1 MELLIFKTNIE
12 HKKSLKAVKKAFKKV
27 PDIVDWTVDTEDIDK
42 VLRVELGGLL
52 TEEEVITLVKRLGLN
67 CEVLEG

>member
-1 MELLIFKTNIE
+1 MELLIFRTNIA
-12 HKKSLKAVKKAFKKV
+12 HKKSLKAVKKVFKEV
-27 PDIVDWTVDTEDIDK
+27 PDILDWTVDMEDIDK

-52 TEEEVITLVKRLGLN
+52 TEEEVIALVKQLGLN